1 MRHHTVADVMTTS
14 VVTVSTGT
22 SFKDLAGLFVGQRIS
37 ALPVLGP
44 DGTVAGIVSES
55 DLLKKEEV
63 QQDPGGR
70 RLRYRLVRRGWA
82 TARNAG
88 QVMTAHVVTI
98 RPAATVAEAAR
109 LMDKHHV
116 KHLPVVDEA
125 GKLLGI
131 VSPRDLLRV
140 FLRPDAEIRDEIVD
154 EILAGY
160 LGTNPALVTVCV
172 TGGMVT
178 VTGEIERKS
187 MLPLMLPL
195 IRAVDGVVD
204 AEAELT
210 YAIDDTHLPADLTHI
225 TD

>member
-1 MRHHTVADVMTTS
+1 
-14 VVTVSTGT
+14 
-22 SFKDLAGLFVGQRIS
+22 
-37 ALPVLGP
+37 
-44 DGTVAGIVSES
+44 
-55 DLLKKEEV
+55 
-63 QQDPGGR
+63 
-70 RLRYRLVRRGWA
+70 
-82 TARNAG
+82 
-88 QVMTAHVVTI
+88 
-98 RPAATVAEAAR
+98 
-109 LMDKHHV
+109 MDKHHV

-140 FLRPDAEIRDEIVD
+140 FLRPDTEIRDEIVD